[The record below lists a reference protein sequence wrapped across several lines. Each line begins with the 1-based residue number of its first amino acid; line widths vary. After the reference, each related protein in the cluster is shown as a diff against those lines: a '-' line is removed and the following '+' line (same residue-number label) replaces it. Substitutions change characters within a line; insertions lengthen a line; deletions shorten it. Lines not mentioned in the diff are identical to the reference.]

1 MNGSVVEN
9 KKNGNYTYEDYL
21 SWDGDE
27 RYELIDGWAYLMAS
41 ASPLHQEIVL
51 NLLVAF
57 WLFLKGKSCKA
68 YQDIDVHL
76 SPKPIT
82 RKTLSLQRKKTVV
95 RPDISVVC
103 NPEQIS
109 DSGCDGAPTLVVEV
123 HSPST
128 KRFDMKNKFDE
139 YLLCGVKEYWMVDP
153 RERTVQVCVLD
164 KGNYILRTYDDTD
177 TLASELFPGLEI
189 PLADIFPNE

>member
-1 MNGSVVEN
+1 MGGSIVESA
-9 KKNGNYTYEDYL
+9 KNGNYTYEDYL
-21 SWDGDE
+21 SWDGEE

-41 ASPLHQEIVL
+41 PTPSHQEISL
-51 NLLVAF
+51 ALAAEIRS
-57 WLFLKGKSCKA
+57 FLKGKPCKV

-76 SPKPIT
+76 SPKAIT

-103 NPEQIS
+103 DPGQIS

-128 KRFDMKNKFDE
+128 KRFDMKKKFEE
-139 YLLCGVKEYWMVDP
+139 YRLCGVKEYWMVDP
-153 RERTVQVCVLD
+153 RERTVQVCVLE
-164 KGNYILRTYDDTD
+164 KGNYILHARDDAD
-177 TLASELFPGLEI
+177 TLTSDLFPGLEI
-189 PLADIFPNE
+189 RLADIFTNE

>member
-1 MNGSVVEN
+1 MGGSVMESP
-9 KKNGNYTYEDYL
+9 KNGNYTYEDYL

-41 ASPLHQEIVL
+41 PTPSHQEIVL
-51 NLLVAF
+51 NLLAAF
-57 WLFLKGKSCKA
+57 WQFLKGKPCKV

-103 NPEQIS
+103 DPGQIS

-128 KRFDMKNKFDE
+128 KRFDMKKKFEE
-139 YLLCGVKEYWMVDP
+139 YRLCGVKEYWMVDP
-153 RERTVQVCVLD
+153 RERTVQVCVLE
-164 KGNYILRTYDDTD
+164 KGNYILQACDDAD
-177 TLASELFPGLEI
+177 TLTSNLFPGLEI